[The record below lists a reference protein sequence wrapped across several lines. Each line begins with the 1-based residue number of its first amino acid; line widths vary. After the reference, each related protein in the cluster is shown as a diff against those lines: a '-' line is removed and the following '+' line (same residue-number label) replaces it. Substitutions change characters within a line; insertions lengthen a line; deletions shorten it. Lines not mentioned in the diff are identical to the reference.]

1 MCVLNAGSV
10 GMPFADQ
17 LGAYWLLH
25 SPSGYEFRHTLYD
38 KEIAANEVL
47 ASSDPQAQEFTET
60 YILDTLSKG
69 IEIIEKIAKN
79 RDS

>member
-1 MCVLNAGSV
+1 
-10 GMPFADQ
+10 MPFADQ
-17 LGAYWLLH
+17 LGAYWLLL
-25 SPSGYEFRHTLYD
+25 SPGGYEFRHTLYD

-60 YILDTLSKG
+60 YILDTLSKAKG